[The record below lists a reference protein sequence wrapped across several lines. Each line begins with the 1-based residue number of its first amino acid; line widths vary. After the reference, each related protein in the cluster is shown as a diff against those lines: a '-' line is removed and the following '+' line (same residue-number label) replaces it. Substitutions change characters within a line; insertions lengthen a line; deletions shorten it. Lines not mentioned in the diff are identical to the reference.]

1 MENEC
6 IEIDYKKEK
15 AKLKRLIPKT
25 YELLKNYN
33 CYIAGGAITSLFTG
47 KEINDID
54 VYFKSKSELFKF
66 LTEEMDREYIVYVTK
81 KAITY
86 KTSNSET
93 VQFVFMNYY
102 DEAKDI
108 FNDFDFTI
116 NMGAFDIQ
124 KDKFVLHKDFLKDNV
139 NRRIVFNTSTAFPLV
154 SGTRIRKYI
163 MKGYEIDSLEL
174 TKILLT
180 VNNLKINSFDNL
192 EKHLGGMYGE
202 NILQFT
208 KEEKEK
214 EFNLANV
221 IDKLNRYYDEE
232 HEFVRENAEMDS
244 ILNIEDSILRFQ
256 KLLDYQIPYF
266 EYKGLYYMFI
276 KENDYIR
283 VDKEIVQDNP
293 NLYVRDETIE
303 NSLYKTLILYKFVHK
318 IGNKYFS
325 YYDSDY
331 EYKKGNEQLPN
342 NKSLYVCRYNDLK
355 NSNYAVEK
363 DRALLKCEV
372 DLDDIE
378 ELDGWQLTTKKL
390 KVLDIVDLKDNEIYT
405 DTLPF

>member
-174 TKILLT
+174 TKILLA
-180 VNNLKINSFDNL
+180 VNNLKLNSFDDL

-208 KEEKEK
+208 KEEKKE

-221 IDKLNRYYDEE
+221 IEKLNHYYDKE
-232 HEFVRENAEMDS
+232 HEFGRENAEMDS

-283 VDKEIVQDNP
+283 LDKEIVRNNP
-293 NLYVRDETIE
+293 NLYVRDETVE

-318 IGNKYFS
+318 IGDKYFS

-331 EYKKGNEQLPN
+331 EYKKGYEQLPN
-342 NKSLYVCRYNDLK
+342 NNSLYVCRYRDLK

-378 ELDGWQLTTKKL
+378 GLDGWQLTTKKL
-390 KVLDIVDLKDNEIYT
+390 KVLDIVDLKDDEIYT